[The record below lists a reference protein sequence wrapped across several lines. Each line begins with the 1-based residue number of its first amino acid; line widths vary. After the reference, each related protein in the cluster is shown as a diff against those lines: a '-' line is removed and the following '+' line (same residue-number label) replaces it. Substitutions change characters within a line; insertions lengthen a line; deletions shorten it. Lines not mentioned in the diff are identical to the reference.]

1 MGDRLQSKIAV
12 ITGGCSG
19 IGLATVELFRSEG
32 ARVVV
37 ADVDSRSGEALERKF
52 SGHVKFV
59 RCDVREETD
68 IRSAIAAAVETFGR
82 LDILF
87 NNAGAGGTPD
97 TLENMTVA
105 GWDATLSLL
114 LRSTMLGIKFALPA
128 MKAAGGGAIV
138 NTSSVA
144 GLCPGISS
152 VAYSVAKAAINH
164 LTRIAAADFAGF
176 RIRVNAI
183 CPGVILTPAIGN
195 AFGAS
200 KEQSEHLLPRIT
212 QLADTLQ
219 PIPQAGMPRDIA
231 EACLYLAS
239 DSARF
244 VTGIELVV
252 DGGLTVKPPNG
263 YPETVQKIATAC
275 SGGSA

>member
-37 ADVDSRSGEALERKF
+37 ADVDIPGGEALERRF
-52 SGHVKFV
+52 SGQVKFV
-59 RCDVREETD
+59 RCDVREEAD
-68 IRSAIAAAVETFGR
+68 IRAAIAAAVESFGR

-87 NNAGAGGTPD
+87 NNAGAGGTPE

-114 LRSTMLGIKFALPA
+114 LRSTMLGIKHALPA
-128 MKAAGGGAIV
+128 MKAAGGAIV

-144 GLCPGISS
+144 GLRAGISS
-152 VAYSVAKAAINH
+152 VAYAVAKGAINH
-164 LTRIAAADFAGF
+164 LTRIAAAEFAGF
-176 RIRVNAI
+176 GIRVNAI
-183 CPGVILTPAIGN
+183 CPGVIVTPAIGN

-200 KEQSEHLLPRIT
+200 KEQSERLLPRIT
-212 QLADTLQ
+212 KLADTLQ
-219 PIPQAGMPRDIA
+219 PIPQAGTPRDIA

-244 VTGIELVV
+244 VTGIELLV
-252 DGGLTVKPPNG
+252 DGGLTVKPPDG
-263 YPETVQKIATAC
+263 YPETVQKIVTAC
-275 SGGSA
+275 GGSA